1 MYTKYTF
8 GVHVHYICTMSSE
21 AVEKKP
27 RKPQIGVEV
36 TAEEKALIEKVA
48 KFKGM
53 KAATLLRALA
63 LQEARS
69 LGFLKD

>member
-1 MYTKYTF
+1 MQYFCGMTTQ
-8 GVHVHYICTMSSE
+8 E
-21 AVEKKP
+21 VEKKP

-36 TAEEKALIEKVA
+36 TAEEKAIIEKVA
-48 KFKGM
+48 KYKGM

-63 LQEARS
+63 IQEARS

>member
-1 MYTKYTF
+1 MGNYETD
-8 GVHVHYICTMSSE
+8 
-21 AVEKKP
+21 KKP

-36 TAEEKALIEKVA
+36 TAEEKAIISKVA
-48 KFKGM
+48 KYRGM

-63 LQEARS
+63 LQEARN

>member
-1 MYTKYTF
+1 M
-8 GVHVHYICTMSSE
+8 HYICKMRSE
-21 AVEKKP
+21 EAEKKP

-36 TAEEKALIEKVA
+36 TEEEKEIIGKVA
-48 KFKGM
+48 KYRGM

>member
-1 MYTKYTF
+1 MY
-8 GVHVHYICTMSSE
+8 YICRMRSE
-21 AVEKKP
+21 EAEKKP

-36 TAEEKALIEKVA
+36 TEEEKALIGKVA
-48 KFKGM
+48 KHRGM

-63 LQEARS
+63 LQEARN

>member
-1 MYTKYTF
+1 MT
-8 GVHVHYICTMSSE
+8 SQE
-21 AVEKKP
+21 AEKKP

-36 TAEEKALIEKVA
+36 TVEEKAMIEKVA
-48 KFKGM
+48 KYKGM

-63 LQEARS
+63 LQEARN

>member
-1 MYTKYTF
+1 M
-8 GVHVHYICTMSSE
+8 HYICGMKSDE
-21 AVEKKP
+21 AEKKP

-36 TAEEKALIEKVA
+36 TEEEKALIAKVA
-48 KFKGM
+48 KYRGM

-63 LQEARS
+63 LQEARN

>member
-1 MYTKYTF
+1 MY
-8 GVHVHYICTMSSE
+8 YICAMSSAE
-21 AVEKKP
+21 TEKKP

-36 TAEEKALIEKVA
+36 TAEEKAMIEKVA
-48 KFKGM
+48 KYKGM

>member
-1 MYTKYTF
+1 MENDETD
-8 GVHVHYICTMSSE
+8 
-21 AVEKKP
+21 KKS

-36 TAEEKALIEKVA
+36 TAEEKAVISKVA
-48 KFKGM
+48 KYRGM

-63 LQEARS
+63 LQEARN

>member
-1 MYTKYTF
+1 MQYFCSMT
-8 GVHVHYICTMSSE
+8 SPE
-21 AVEKKP
+21 AEKKP

-36 TAEEKALIEKVA
+36 TAEEKAIIDKVA
-48 KFKGM
+48 KYKGM

>member
-1 MYTKYTF
+1 MN
-8 GVHVHYICTMSSE
+8 SE
-21 AVEKKP
+21 DSAKKQ

-36 TAEEKALIEKVA
+36 TADEKAIIEKVA
-48 KFKGM
+48 RFKGM
-53 KAATLLRALA
+53 KSATLLRALA

>member
-1 MYTKYTF
+1 MY
-8 GVHVHYICTMSSE
+8 YICRMRSE
-21 AVEKKP
+21 EAEKKP

-36 TAEEKALIEKVA
+36 TEEEKALINKVA
-48 KFKGM
+48 KYRGM

>member
-1 MYTKYTF
+1 MQYFCGMTSQ
-8 GVHVHYICTMSSE
+8 G
-21 AVEKKP
+21 ADKKP

-36 TAEEKALIEKVA
+36 TAEEKAMIDKVA
-48 KFKGM
+48 KYKGM

-63 LQEARS
+63 LQEARN